1 MRERLPAPDSTA
13 SALPEAA
20 PARSGFVAPDSIV
33 PPAAPTD
40 LSFADLYR
48 DAHADMVRLAFLLTG
63 SAEASQD
70 VVQDAFVSVHRAW
83 SRVREPRA
91 YLRRAVV
98 NACTSHHRRRFREQA
113 RMPRADAHAEL
124 EADELFDVLAALPDR
139 QRAAV
144 VLRYWHDLDENQ
156 IADAL
161 GCRPG
166 TVGSLLHRAIAR
178 LREVMEP

>member
-1 MRERLPAPDSTA
+1 MPAPESEA
-13 SALPEAA
+13 SALPTAVPVRAGSVA
-20 PARSGFVAPDSIV
+20 PASAA

-40 LSFADLYR
+40 PTFAELYR
-48 DAHADMVRLAFLLTG
+48 DAHADMVRLAYLLTG

-70 VVQDAFVSVHRAW
+70 VVQDAFVSMHRTWA
-83 SRVREPRA
+83 RVREPRA

-98 NACTSHHRRRFREQA
+98 NGCTSHHRRRFRERA
-113 RMPRADAHAEL
+113 RTPKPETHAEL
-124 EADELFDVLAALPDR
+124 EADELFDVLASLPDR

-156 IADAL
+156 IADVL

-178 LREVMEP
+178 LREVLEP

>member
-1 MRERLPAPDSTA
+1 
-13 SALPEAA
+13 
-20 PARSGFVAPDSIV
+20 
-33 PPAAPTD
+33 
-40 LSFADLYR
+40 
-48 DAHADMVRLAFLLTG
+48 
-63 SAEASQD
+63 
-70 VVQDAFVSVHRAW
+70 
-83 SRVREPRA
+83 
-91 YLRRAVV
+91 
-98 NACTSHHRRRFREQA
+98 
-113 RMPRADAHAEL
+113 MPRADAHAEL

>member
-1 MRERLPAPDSTA
+1 MPVPEPDTSELPP
-13 SALPEAA
+13 AA
-20 PARSGFVAPDSIV
+20 PVGAGAAGSS

-40 LSFADLYR
+40 PTFADLYR
-48 DAHADMVRLAFLLTG
+48 DAYADMVRLAFLLTG
-63 SAEASQD
+63 SPEVSQD
-70 VVQDAFVSVHRAW
+70 VVQDAFVAMHRSW

-98 NACTSHHRRRFREQA
+98 NGCTSHHRRRFRERA
-113 RMPRADAHAEL
+113 RPLVVRPDAAL

-144 VLRYWHDLDENQ
+144 VLRYWHDLDEQQ

-166 TVGSLLHRAIAR
+166 TVGSLLHRALAR
-178 LREVMEP
+178 LREVIEP